1 MRSWP
6 WCGQSPAKEEA
17 ALERRDEDIHPPP
30 MLIHHMNSIHMIKH
44 YITLYGKKFLEILE
58 LSLKFKPEDPT

>member
-30 MLIHHMNSIHMIKH
+30 MLIHMNSIHMIKH